1 MHVYKKFGKIGRQT
15 NRQIGQLLSNYEM
28 CSWLFKKKA
37 HAKNSSDI
45 EFMQYAWMDI
55 KRASTKK
62 YRYKWFDGIHIHNS
76 TVL

>member
-1 MHVYKKFGKIGRQT
+1 MRCVAGF
-15 NRQIGQLLSNYEM
+15 L
-28 CSWLFKKKA
+28 KKA